1 MIMLTFDR
9 EDRLII
15 IEEGIIRLLCS
26 LLHWMKYKTE
36 LKEKNN

>member
-9 EDRLII
+9 EERLII
-15 IEEGIIRLLCS
+15 IEEGIIRLLYP
-26 LLHWMKYKTE
+26 LLQWMKYKTE